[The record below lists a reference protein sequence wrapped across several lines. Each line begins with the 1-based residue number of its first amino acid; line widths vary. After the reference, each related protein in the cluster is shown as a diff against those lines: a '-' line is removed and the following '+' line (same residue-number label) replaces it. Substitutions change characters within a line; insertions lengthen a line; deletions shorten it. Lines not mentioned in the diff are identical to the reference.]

1 MEYEAVIGLEVH
13 AQLRTSSKMF
23 CGCSAAYQEMEPNTV
38 VCPVCMGMPGV
49 LPVPNREAVEHVV
62 RTGLA
67 LGCTIATQ
75 SKFDRKNYPYP
86 DLMKGYQISQH
97 NLPIA
102 SGGRLVVETSDGTRE
117 VGINRVH
124 LEEDVAKLLHR
135 SDGSGIYS
143 LLDINRSGVPLMEIV
158 SEPDMRTAEEA
169 HDYLTRLRSILR
181 YVGASTANMEEGSFR
196 CDANVSMRPSGASEF
211 GPKVEIKNM
220 NSFKSVHSALT
231 FEMVRQTEIARSGG
245 RIVQETRGW
254 ADDRGLTFSQR
265 SKEDAHDYRYFPEPD
280 IPPFSI
286 DPDWVSQVERAMP
299 ELPTARKARFEDGY
313 GLSSYEAG
321 LLTAS
326 PELADYFER
335 AVATGRGHE
344 EGGRQAAKSASN
356 WLLGEFSRLVNSAGI
371 KISEVRIPPEEI
383 LALQDLVDNGTLNSS
398 MAKAVFAEMFESGRP
413 ASQVARDL
421 GMVQISDVAAVQA
434 AVDQAVESNPK
445 AVADYLGGKET
456 ALRFL
461 VGQVMRVTRGKANPN
476 VAADLLQKRLEW
488 PPDR

>member
-1 MEYEAVIGLEVH
+1 
-13 AQLRTSSKMF
+13 
-23 CGCSAAYQEMEPNTV
+23 
-38 VCPVCMGMPGV
+38 
-49 LPVPNREAVEHVV
+49 
-62 RTGLA
+62 
-67 LGCTIATQ
+67 
-75 SKFDRKNYPYP
+75 
-86 DLMKGYQISQH
+86 
-97 NLPIA
+97 
-102 SGGRLVVETSDGTRE
+102 
-117 VGINRVH
+117 
-124 LEEDVAKLLHR
+124 
-135 SDGSGIYS
+135 
-143 LLDINRSGVPLMEIV
+143 
-158 SEPDMRTAEEA
+158 
-169 HDYLTRLRSILR
+169 
-181 YVGASTANMEEGSFR
+181 
-196 CDANVSMRPSGASEF
+196 
-211 GPKVEIKNM
+211 
-220 NSFKSVHSALT
+220 
-231 FEMVRQTEIARSGG
+231 
-245 RIVQETRGW
+245 
-254 ADDRGLTFSQR
+254 
-265 SKEDAHDYRYFPEPD
+265 
-280 IPPFSI
+280 
-286 DPDWVSQVERAMP
+286 
-299 ELPTARKARFEDGY
+299 FEDGY

-398 MAKAVFAEMFESGRP
+398 MAKAVLAEMFESGRP

>member
-169 HDYLTRLRSILR
+169 YDYLTRLRSILR

-299 ELPTARKARFEDGY
+299 ELPAARKARFEDGY
-313 GLSSYEAG
+313 GPVSYTH
-321 LLTAS
+321 LTL
-326 PELADYFER
+326 P
-335 AVATGRGHE
+335 T
-344 EGGRQAAKSASN
+344 
-356 WLLGEFSRLVNSAGI
+356 
-371 KISEVRIPPEEI
+371 
-383 LALQDLVDNGTLNSS
+383 
-398 MAKAVFAEMFESGRP
+398 
-413 ASQVARDL
+413 
-421 GMVQISDVAAVQA
+421 
-434 AVDQAVESNPK
+434 
-445 AVADYLGGKET
+445 
-456 ALRFL
+456 
-461 VGQVMRVTRGKANPN
+461 
-476 VAADLLQKRLEW
+476 KR
-488 PPDR
+488 